1 MATGHKPLQDMTGR
15 YRQLGSGC
23 AGRPLLQASVS
34 YGRKQ
39 AITAHNRAKQTT
51 TGPLLS
57 RDPGGRRRI

>member
-1 MATGHKPLQDMTGR
+1 MDGYWSQTTAEHDRPLQTTGLR
-15 YRQLGSGC
+15 LR
-23 AGRPLLQASVS
+23 RPAAAASVS

-51 TGPLLS
+51 TGLLLP